1 MVPRP
6 SQHHLQITSRKTQ
19 RQGRSQITHLHSPLG
34 SALSTRLPPA
44 RTDTIRVAS
53 PTSAVSRGRT
63 ATSYSRRWTLAL
75 VSPRVWHVLGAKQM
89 SIPPRSATLVQEK
102 TIS

>member
-6 SQHHLQITSRKTQ
+6 SQRPLLTISRKTQ
-19 RQGRSQITHLHSPLG
+19 RRGRSQITHLHSPLG

-53 PTSAVSRGRT
+53 PTSAASRGRT
-63 ATSYSRRWTLAL
+63 ETSYSRQWTLVL
-75 VSPRVWHVLGAKQM
+75 VSPRVWHV
-89 SIPPRSATLVQEK
+89 RQEK
-102 TIS
+102 RTSTPLRTHQYESPLP